1 MRQRVPGV
9 VLLRDEGA
17 PDPGV
22 LRRASLWGL
31 LAFCAAVLGVIA
43 IRSETGE
50 RRIATA
56 LGQPPV
62 MSEQHQA
69 WKALADAEAET
80 RRLTS
85 NIRALANDRDRLLAR
100 VETLERGFGDIT
112 GALASD
118 SRQKAARQ
126 EPTSELPSILL
137 AAPEP
142 APMREIPPPPPMTPF
157 RAPAQAYLGT
167 PFAQEP
173 STTPLDT
180 PKSVQT
186 ERINNP
192 TAASISQQS
201 SNPNESTMTKTEFG
215 IDLGSEK
222 SLDGLR
228 ALWNSIKGIYGAQL
242 DNLRPVVAVK
252 EGARGN
258 ALELR
263 LVIGPVANASAAA
276 KLCAGFAQNLPCQP
290 VVFDGQR
297 LALR

>member
-62 MSEQHQA
+62 MTEQHQA

-118 SRQKAARQ
+118 SQQKAARQ
-126 EPTSELPSILL
+126 ELPPELPSILL
-137 AAPEP
+137 AAPPSEP

-157 RAPAQAYLGT
+157 RAPAQTYFGT
-167 PFAQEP
+167 PPPFSQLDAP
-173 STTPLDT
+173 TP
-180 PKSVQT
+180 VQT

-192 TAASISQQS
+192 TAASLPKQS
-201 SNPNESTMTKTEFG
+201 SPNESIITKTEFG
-215 IDLGSEK
+215 IDVGSEK
-222 SLDGLR
+222 SLDGMR
-228 ALWNSIKGIYGAQL
+228 ALWNSIKGIYGAQM
-242 DNLRPVVAVK
+242 DNLRPVIAVR

-258 ALELR
+258 AVELR

-276 KLCAGFAQNLPCQP
+276 KLCAGFTQNLPCQP